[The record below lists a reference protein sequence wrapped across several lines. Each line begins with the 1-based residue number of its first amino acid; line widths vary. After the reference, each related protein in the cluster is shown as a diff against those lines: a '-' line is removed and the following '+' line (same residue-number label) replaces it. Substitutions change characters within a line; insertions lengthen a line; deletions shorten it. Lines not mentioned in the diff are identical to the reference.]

1 MSESLRTKG
10 TVSFIIDKGLEI
22 VQCKKLV
29 PMAYVSPSPIA
40 QSAERGWLLTTRV

>member
-29 PMAYVSPSPIA
+29 PMAYVQPFPDSSIGRA
-40 QSAERGWLLTTRV
+40 GGC